1 MKLSNMRTAFVA
13 ALFLSLSSQIVL
25 AQTNYTMASAVEL
38 KVSGTSTLHDWDMNS
53 QKATGKAVM
62 TVENG
67 ALKGI
72 QSLSVSFNAESL
84 KSGKSQMD
92 GNAYKALKTK
102 AHPEIKYV
110 LKDLKPGQGTTWT
123 AVGDMTIA
131 GVTKSITMPVTVTKT
146 GDVFQFTGSLSTK
159 LTEFKIDPPTAMLGT
174 VKTGNDVKLS
184 FSAKFNPSK

>member
-1 MKLSNMRTAFVA
+1 MKLSKKFAVLMA
-13 ALFLSLSSQIVL
+13 ALFLSLSSHYVF
-25 AQTNYTMASAVEL
+25 AQTNYVMASGVEL
-38 KVSGTSTLHDWDMNS
+38 KVSGTSTLHDWDMTS
-53 QKATGKAVM
+53 DKATGKAVM

-72 QSLSVSFNAESL
+72 QSLSVSLTAESL

-110 LKDLKPGQGTTWT
+110 LKDIKPGQGNTWT

-131 GVTKSITMPVTVTKT
+131 GVTKSISMPVTVTKT

>member
-1 MKLSNMRTAFVA
+1 MKTTKKCAFLVA
-13 ALFLSLSSQIVL
+13 ALFLSLSSQFVL
-25 AQTNYTMASAVEL
+25 AQTNYVMASGVDL
-38 KVSGTSTLHDWDMNS
+38 KVSGTSTLHDWDMKS
-53 QKATGKAVM
+53 DKATGKAVL

-67 ALKGI
+67 SLKGI
-72 QSLSVSFNAESL
+72 QSLSVSFNAETL

-110 LKDLKPGQGTTWT
+110 LKDLKPGQGNNWT

-146 GDVFQFTGSLSTK
+146 GDVFQFTGAISTK